1 MPAIE
6 RLTAEGFDAGVK
18 ELADLLVDAVD
29 GGASVGFLAPFGHE
43 EAAAWWRSQAPAVAD
58 GSLLVWVCRDGG
70 AVLGTV
76 SLALASKPNARHR
89 AEIVKLMVHRE
100 ARGRGLSRALLATAE
115 RAALDAGADLLLL
128 DTETG
133 STAEHVYRTGGWTRY
148 GIVPDYAGSPDGT
161 LQDCSFFY
169 KRLTGRGMTGIG
181 AKSPVSGVEP
191 TFLP

>member
-1 MPAIE
+1 MSAIE

-18 ELADLLVDAVD
+18 ELAGLLVDAVD
-29 GGASVGFLAPFGHE
+29 SGASVGFVAPFGQE

-58 GSLLVWVCRDGG
+58 GSLLVWVCRDGS
-70 AVLGTV
+70 AVTGPVIGPVVGTV
-76 SLALASKPNARHR
+76 SLALAGKPNARHR
-89 AEIVKLMVHRE
+89 AEIVKLMVHRD

-115 RAALDAGADLLLL
+115 QAALDAGADLLLL

-169 KRLTGRGMTGIG
+169 KRLT
-181 AKSPVSGVEP
+181 ASG
-191 TFLP
+191 

>member
-6 RLTAEGFDAGVK
+6 RLTADGFDADVK
-18 ELADLLVDAVD
+18 ELAGLLVDAVD
-29 GGASVGFLAPFGHE
+29 SGASVGFLAPFGHE
-43 EAAAWWRSQAPAVAD
+43 EAAAWWRSQAPSVAD
-58 GSLLVWVCRDGG
+58 GSLLVWVCRDGS
-70 AVLGTV
+70 AVTGPVIGTV

-100 ARGRGLSRALLATAE
+100 ARGRGLSRALLEAAE
-115 RAALDAGADLLLL
+115 QAALDAGAYLLLL

-169 KRLTGRGMTGIG
+169 KRLT
-181 AKSPVSGVEP
+181 ASG
-191 TFLP
+191 

>member
-6 RLTAEGFDAGVK
+6 RLTADDFDAGVK
-18 ELADLLVDAVD
+18 ELAGLLVDAVD
-29 GGASVGFLAPFGHE
+29 SGASVGFLAPFGHE

-70 AVLGTV
+70 AVTGPVVGPVVGTV

-115 RAALDAGADLLLL
+115 QAALDAGADLLLL

-148 GIVPDYAGSPDGT
+148 GIVPGYAGSPDGT

-169 KRLTGRGMTGIG
+169 KRLE
-181 AKSPVSGVEP
+181 AKRPEAQRFTASG
-191 TFLP
+191 